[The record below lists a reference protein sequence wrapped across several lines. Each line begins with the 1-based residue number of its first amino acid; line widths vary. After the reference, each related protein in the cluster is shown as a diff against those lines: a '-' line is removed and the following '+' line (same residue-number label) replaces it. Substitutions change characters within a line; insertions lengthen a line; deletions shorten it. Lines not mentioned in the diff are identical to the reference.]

1 MKNKAF
7 PLLVSLLFLFAFVA
21 CNAPSGNESSGGEI
35 EEISGGAGQSAV
47 QDDESQMD
55 ILKVALGSPDHTYL
69 VKAVQAAGL
78 ANSLT
83 NAGPFTV
90 FAPVDDAFKAL
101 PEGTVENLLKP
112 ENQSTLSGILKHHVT
127 TSVFTKDQFTD
138 GQSLWVADG
147 GNITMKVEGEDV
159 WAGGAKILG
168 SVRASNGIVHV
179 VDAII
184 LPQEE

>member
-1 MKNKAF
+1 MKTIAY
-7 PLLVSLLFLFAFVA
+7 SLIISVLFLFGFSS
-21 CNAPSGNESSGGEI
+21 CNPPAENQSGGVEV
-35 EEISGGAGQSAV
+35 EEVSGGAGQSAV

-55 ILKVALGSPDHTYL
+55 ILKVALGSPDHKYL

-78 ANSLT
+78 ANSLS

-90 FAPVDDAFKAL
+90 FAPVDAAFEAL

-112 ENQSTLSGILKHHVT
+112 ENQSQLGAILKHHVT
-127 TSVFTKDQFTD
+127 TSVFAKDQFTD

-147 GNITMKVEGEDV
+147 GNVTIKVEGEDV
-159 WAGGAKILG
+159 WIGGAKILG
-168 SVRASNGIVHV
+168 SVRASNGMVHV

-184 LPQEE
+184 LP